1 MSYSFESN
9 ETHDVKIGD
18 VKPLEKH
25 LNVVF
30 KVLDRE
36 AEREINNRSGETHRV
51 CDLTVAD
58 ETGSIVLTLWN
69 EDIDTIADEKVYK
82 LTNGFAN
89 IFRNSLRLSK
99 GKFGSVAEDQTVF
112 AELNSENNRSSDHIE
127 DPRRRSY
134 DDRRS
139 SYGSNRSSYGDNRS
153 SGGYGSNRRDNQS
166 SGRRK
171 RW

>member
-1 MSYSFESN
+1 MSYSDESY

-18 VKPLEKH
+18 VKPLEKR

-30 KVLDRE
+30 KVIERE
-36 AEREINNRSGETHRV
+36 EEREINKRSGETHRV
-51 CDLTVAD
+51 CDMTVAD
-58 ETGSIVLTLWN
+58 ETGAITLTLWN
-69 EDIDTIADEKVYK
+69 EDIDEVVDDKVYK

-99 GKFGSVAEDQTVF
+99 GKYGSVAEDQTVF
-112 AELNSENNRSSDHIE
+112 TELKQENNRSSEHIE
-127 DPRRRSY
+127 DPRRQYSDQRSY
-134 DDRRS
+134 GDNRSYGDRRS
-139 SYGSNRSSYGDNRS
+139 SYG
-153 SGGYGSNRRDNQS
+153 GYGSQRRNDQS